1 MAQYRPVPSTYL
13 SPLER
18 PRCPKCVSPDVA
30 FKSGDRVV
38 RLRPSN
44 LRMPEMRT
52 RSLADYRKR
61 PDAIKRERLA
71 FQRTGRVA
79 IGRIK
84 WNSHRAM

>member
-1 MAQYRPVPSTYL
+1 MLPPEYGAHHGPISPSTINVSVAPRTAPL
-13 SPLER
+13 SEMR
-18 PRCPKCVSPDVA
+18 SSPDVA

-61 PDAIKRERLA
+61 PDAIQRERLA

-79 IGRIK
+79 I
-84 WNSHRAM
+84 